1 MKGSYL
7 KSAIIGIVAVG
18 ILAACVSTARVSSAR
33 HPNLAEA
40 QTAIE
45 SAMAKISAAQAANEF
60 DMNGHAAK
68 AKALLAQAYTEI
80 KLAAVA
86 ANAAK

>member
-1 MKGSYL
+1 MKASHL
-7 KSAIIGIVAVG
+7 KSTILGLAAVG
-18 ILAACVSTARVSSAR
+18 VLAACVSTARVSFAR

-45 SAMAKISAAQAANEF
+45 NAMGKISAAQAANEF

-68 AKALLAQAYTEI
+68 AKALLEQAYVEI
-80 KLAAVA
+80 KLAAEA
-86 ANAAK
+86 ANATK